1 MSEPINIKKGV
12 RQGCGLS
19 PDLFNIYI
27 NNAIKEWKKKT
38 TQNGIQMTS
47 GKRIQTILYADDQSY
62 NRKIRR

>member
-27 NNAIKEWKKKT
+27 NNAIKECKKK
-38 TQNGIQMTS
+38 NYS
-47 GKRIQTILYADDQSY
+47 KWYPDDLREKNS
-62 NRKIRR
+62 NNTVR